1 METENSYSDT
11 TKMLKIKLVMSSVSN
26 LGKGLPKI
34 SEEIKSWT
42 STINQCT
49 RISPLPKADVYLE
62 RSTRCHLIQTSSQEA
77 SSQPKR
83 KRRSKLLDT
92 SVKTQLKKVNK
103 ILQIPKDSRTS
114 LPAVTTSRKHRLPKS
129 TKLKSMAKTR
139 SHFVTETISLFPV
152 IT

>member
-1 METENSYSDT
+1 M
-11 TKMLKIKLVMSSVSN
+11 
-26 LGKGLPKI
+26 
-34 SEEIKSWT
+34 
-42 STINQCT
+42 
-49 RISPLPKADVYLE
+49 PKADVYLE

-92 SVKTQLKKVNK
+92 SVKWQLKKVNK

-114 LPAVTTSRKHRLPKS
+114 LPAVTTSRKHRLAKS

-139 SHFVTETISLFPV
+139 SLFVTETISLLPV